1 MIQMRVGVILIDSR
15 EQQAPYITKRFAAS
29 GIDSEIVCFP
39 TDTGTDYLISNTHGS
54 CAIQRKVVCSEMITE
69 LDEIMY
75 DILPR
80 LKNYNPNPCILLE
93 ENFLITKDGY
103 LANRND
109 HRETQMLA
117 ISYFGYLETMKKM
130 GIDVITTRDI
140 NQSIHWMIAMHGYLS
155 KEHYPKH
162 RKYFTVPEQ
171 ATGMLCTVPTIG
183 EVRAGKALKLSSIRG
198 MCGMTVIEGL
208 TMKQSEKLQNI
219 LRYRG

>member
-1 MIQMRVGVILIDSR
+1 MVDSR
-15 EQQAPYITKRFAAS
+15 EHNAPYMVKRFGNA
-29 GIDSEIVCFP
+29 GIDAEITCLP
-39 TDTGTDYLISNTHGS
+39 TETGSDFVISNLKGS
-54 CAIQRKVVCSEMITE
+54 CAVQRKIVVPEMISE
-69 LDEIMY
+69 LDEILY
-75 DILPR
+75 EILPR

-93 ENFLITKDGY
+93 ENYLITKDGY

-117 ISYFGYLETMKKM
+117 TSYFGYLETIKKM
-130 GIDVITTRDI
+130 GIDVVTTRDI
-140 NQSIHWMIAMHGYLS
+140 NQSIWWMIAMHGYLA

-171 ATGMLCTVPTIG
+171 AVGMLCTVPTIG

-198 MCGMTVIEGL
+198 MCGMKVVEGL
-208 TMKQSEKLQNI
+208 TMKQSEKLQNV